1 MKIYDV
7 AVIGGGPAGLSAAAS
22 ASRFNVDTILFEEHE
37 SIGLPWHCAGIVSY
51 RMIRSLNLG
60 GFEKTILSSFDTV
73 DVYLSL
79 RYVFSIRSSI
89 PQLVLDRAA
98 FDRFLADRASSYGAE
113 LVLGSRVKSLRYAD
127 GNLVDISIDGSNYKC
142 RVAILAEGLPG
153 VLARSL
159 GFNLRKLSMLPS
171 IQYLVRVAPDLD
183 TGIVEVHLLP
193 WLSPPFFAWVI
204 PIDRDICRVGLASYR
219 ATQLKPFIEAF
230 LSRRFANWRMMYGSR
245 WLIPIGGPLD
255 RTVKDRIMLVGDVA
269 GQAKPTTGGG
279 IISSIACGM
288 IAGSI
293 AGSASV
299 EDEYSILGRYESLWR
314 SFFDFKFRI
323 QKIARKAVD
332 RMRWEMLSSVVES
345 ISDMHREFRV
355 VDLDTQ
361 IDLIS
366 KLASSPSIVLAILK
380 SLLKFL

>member
-7 AVIGGGPAGLSAAAS
+7 AVIGGGPAGLSAATS
-22 ASRFNVDTILFEEHE
+22 ASRFNADTILFEEHE
-37 SIGLPWHCAGIVSY
+37 SIGLPWHCAGVVSS
-51 RMIRSLNLG
+51 RMIRYLNLG
-60 GFEKTILSSFDTV
+60 GSEKTILSSFDTV

-98 FDRFLADRASSYGAE
+98 FDRFLADRASSYGVK
-113 LVLGSRVKSLRYAD
+113 LILRSRVRSLNYAD
-127 GNLVDISIDGSNYKC
+127 GNLIDISTDGSSYKC
-142 RVAILAEGLPG
+142 RIAILAEGLPG

-159 GFNLRKLSMLPS
+159 GFNLRKLTMLPS
-171 IQYLVRVAPDLD
+171 IQYLVHVAPNLD
-183 TGIVEVHLLP
+183 MGIVEVHLLQG
-193 WLSPPFFAWVI
+193 LSPPFFAWVI
-204 PIDRDICRVGLASYR
+204 PIDKGVCRVGLASYR
-219 ATQLKPFIEAF
+219 STQLKPFIEAF
-230 LSRRFANWRMMYGSR
+230 LSRRFNSWRMISKSR

-255 RTVKDRIMLVGDVA
+255 RTVKGHVILVGDVA

-299 EDEYSILGRYESLWR
+299 EDEYSILDQYESLWR
-314 SFFDFKFRI
+314 SFFDFKFKI

-332 RMRWEMLSSVVES
+332 RMRWTILSSMVES
-345 ISDMHREFRV
+345 ISDMNREFRV

-366 KLASSPSIVLAILK
+366 KLISSPRIVFTILK
-380 SLLKFL
+380 SLLKL